1 MQEREKKK
9 KREIYSIH
17 GVFTNA
23 SLHVGILLREFV
35 HIRQVL
41 EKKTKSILARF
52 HDFMTL
58 KAT

>member
-41 EKKTKSILARF
+41 EKKTKSI
-52 HDFMTL
+52 
-58 KAT
+58 